1 LPQDGGNLIQ
11 QETTEHIAYDR
22 IQRQENNE
30 NVFSTDCEYE
40 HTSHDNIV
48 SKALC
53 TTAIKHWDTAGVK
66 FGVSRY
72 SNTQLNELFDLFN
85 VEVAESTPPLQLKR
99 NISKKATA
107 SRYVALTPEK
117 II

>member
-1 LPQDGGNLIQ
+1 MRTYSQ
-11 QETTEHIAYDR
+11 QIVTMK
-22 IQRQENNE
+22 
-30 NVFSTDCEYE
+30 
-40 HTSHDNIV
+40 HTIHDNIV

-66 FGVSRY
+66 LGVSRY
-72 SNTQLNELFDLFN
+72 SNTQLNTLFDLFN

-107 SRYVALTPEK
+107 RRYVALTPEK
-117 II
+117 IM